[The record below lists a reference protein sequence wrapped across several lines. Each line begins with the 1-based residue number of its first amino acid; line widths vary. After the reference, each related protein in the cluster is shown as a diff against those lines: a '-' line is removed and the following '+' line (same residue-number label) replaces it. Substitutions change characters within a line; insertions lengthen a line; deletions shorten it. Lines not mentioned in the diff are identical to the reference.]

1 MLENYELVLVCLSKR
16 FLKINTHEERPQNKL
31 SGMINSCTVLRFV
44 VRCTKDDKRRKRN

>member
-16 FLKINTHEERPQNKL
+16 FFKDIYEERPQNKL

>member
-16 FLKINTHEERPQNKL
+16 FHEERPQNKL

-44 VRCTKDDKRRKRN
+44 VRCTKDDKRGKRN